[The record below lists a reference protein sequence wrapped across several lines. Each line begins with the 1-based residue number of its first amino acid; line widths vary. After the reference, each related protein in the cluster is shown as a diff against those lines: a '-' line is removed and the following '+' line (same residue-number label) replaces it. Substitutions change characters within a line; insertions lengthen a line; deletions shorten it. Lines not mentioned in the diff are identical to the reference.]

1 MSVGPRILLLVV
13 SVVGVVPVI
22 VEEGVPDD
30 EDGFSNMSNI
40 DTSALFPNSGGTD
53 IHNQALS
60 LSLPKPSPR
69 PSNQERIGS
78 TLRPIRLQ

>member
-13 SVVGVVPVI
+13 SVVVPAI

-30 EDGFSNMSNI
+30 EDGFSNISNI
-40 DTSALFPNSGGTD
+40 GTSALFPNPGGTD

-60 LSLPKPSPR
+60 LSLLSRPHGPAIKSESVPR
-69 PSNQERIGS
+69 
-78 TLRPIRLQ
+78 